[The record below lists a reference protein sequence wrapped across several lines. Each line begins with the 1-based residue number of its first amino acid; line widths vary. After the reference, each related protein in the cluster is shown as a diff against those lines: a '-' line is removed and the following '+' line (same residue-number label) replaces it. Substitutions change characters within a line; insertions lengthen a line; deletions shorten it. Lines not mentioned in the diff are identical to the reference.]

1 MNSESSWI
9 DADDLIEMGKNEKS
23 VNISIISIFI
33 TNASGKEL
41 LTLLQSDSQLPVKV
55 ALNTT
60 GEETLSVP
68 SFWDM
73 FITFLQ
79 LSVVLWLSIGILY
92 GCAYIGALYQR
103 CRRRKACGAIATVPY
118 KAS

>member
-9 DADDLIEMGKNEKS
+9 EADDLIEMGKNEKS
-23 VNISIISIFI
+23 VNISITSIFI

-41 LTLLQSDSQLPVKV
+41 LALLHSDSQSPVKV
-55 ALNTT
+55 ALNST
-60 GEETLSVP
+60 GEEILSAP
-68 SFWDM
+68 SFWEM
-73 FITFLQ
+73 FITFLP

-103 CRRRKACGAIATVPY
+103 CRRRKACSAIATVPY
-118 KAS
+118 KAL